1 MSTQTIKLAGVLADL
16 DTYSAGALSDPCG
29 VKDAQGNRPELDHR
43 SPSFA
48 WDGTCTDTKTILAAF
63 HEASVKELEAHFE
76 DVLTLVGVLHPAAK
90 WSLYDAAPADRWS
103 FHKED
108 QSRAQKFWL
117 RVLVTLRNRSLPPVA
132 PPLSLDEIFG
142 QLDAYSAALLDSNDA
157 SVKIVLVAF
166 LAASVAELDSK
177 FEDVLKLV
185 AVLPTRSK
193 CDLMRKA
200 SAEAQEFWIRV
211 FVTLKRSYSA
221 AAAV

>member
-1 MSTQTIKLAGVLADL
+1 MERA
-16 DTYSAGALSDPCG
+16 SA
-29 VKDAQGNRPELDHR
+29 E
-43 SPSFA
+43 
-48 WDGTCTDTKTILAAF
+48 
-63 HEASVKELEAHFE
+63 
-76 DVLTLVGVLHPAAK
+76 
-90 WSLYDAAPADRWS
+90 
-103 FHKED
+103 
-108 QSRAQKFWL
+108 AQKFWI
-117 RVLVTLRNRSLPPVA
+117 RVFVTLRNRSLPPVA